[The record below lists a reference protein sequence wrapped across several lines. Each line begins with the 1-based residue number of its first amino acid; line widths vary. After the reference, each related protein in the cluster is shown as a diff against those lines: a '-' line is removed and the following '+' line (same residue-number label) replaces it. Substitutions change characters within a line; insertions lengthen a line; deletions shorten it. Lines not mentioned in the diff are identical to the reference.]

1 MLPPLCVLQAQG
13 AVGCAEDIM
22 KRIADEIML
31 SEEQLNQVR
40 ELAQS
45 AGVSERMAQIL
56 YSRGIDTAEKAA
68 RFLHPSRKN
77 FLSPF
82 RMRGMRE
89 LVDAI
94 DACKE
99 SGGTIAVFGD
109 YDADGIGAAS
119 ILVLAL
125 RAYGAK
131 CIAHIPERSDG
142 YGMSVAALEAI
153 IGEHAP
159 DLIVTV
165 DCGISNREEVEF
177 IKSRG
182 VQVIVTDH
190 HEIPDALP
198 DCIVVNPKLEDEYP
212 YDNLCG
218 AGVAFKIA
226 CALLG
231 EKAYDYLDIAA
242 ISTVADSVPLT
253 GENRD
258 IVYEGLRRINSRP
271 REAVRQLLGTK
282 KEDITAQ
289 TLAFTIA
296 PRINA
301 AGRMGDAG
309 SALKLFTTDKVSEI
323 NGLACRLNEYNID
336 RQQVCDEVYRS
347 AKAKIAQEGAYDNAI
362 LLADESWGAG
372 LIGIVAAKIA
382 EEFNRPTILFA
393 RSGENL
399 KGSARTIDGINIY
412 EAIKACSEYVAAFGG
427 HAQAAGVSV
436 TKENFPMLKAALN
449 KYIGEM
455 YGREAF
461 IPVVSVCGKDI
472 PIDLAFARELERL
485 EPCGVG
491 NRRPLFAQTLESV
504 EARRL
509 KDGSPHISFREG
521 GIDLVWFGGERALPL
536 LGADVKKT
544 VIFEC
549 GVSRFRGTESVRGI
563 VREMICGEGT
573 GEHTE
578 LYLFRNNLLRLRCAA
593 PSVTVLREK
602 EGEIA
607 ARIRA
612 ARSQSNYGLLLVC
625 SERVPAEFAECTA
638 GLTAS
643 LFRPD
648 SQNVGNAVL
657 ISPAADAEISM
668 YRDILFLDTPAD
680 FNIKSL
686 EGKKIVVNCE
696 KCGYNTIAELETS
709 REYMGEVY
717 RAVRGGLA
725 GADSVT
731 AALKSTLPY
740 PKRQIVFALEVFA
753 ELGLMRFERGGVYA
767 AHGKKTELQASA
779 LYRAVC
785 ALKEEK

>member
-1 MLPPLCVLQAQG
+1 
-13 AVGCAEDIM
+13 M
-22 KRIADEIML
+22 KRIAEDIVL
-31 SEEQLNQVR
+31 SKEQLNQAR
-40 ELAQS
+40 QLAQS
-45 AGVSERMAQIL
+45 VGVSELMAQIL
-56 YSRGIDTAEKAA
+56 YSRGVDTSEKAN

-82 RMRGMRE
+82 LMKGMQE
-89 LVDAI
+89 LVEAI
-94 DACKE
+94 KKCKTHD
-99 SGGTIAVFGD
+99 GTIAVFGD

-125 RAYGAK
+125 REFGVK
-131 CIAHIPERSDG
+131 CIAHIPERSEG
-142 YGMSVAALEAI
+142 YGMTITALDRI
-153 IGEHAP
+153 IGEYAP

-165 DCGISNREEVEF
+165 DCGISNRDEVEY

-190 HEIPDALP
+190 HEIPDFLP
-198 DCIVVNPKLEDEYP
+198 ECVIVNPKLEDDYP

-282 KEDITAQ
+282 KEDVNAQ

-301 AGRMGDAG
+301 AGRMGDAE
-309 SALKLFTTDKVSEI
+309 SALKLFTTDKVIQI
-323 NGLACRLNEYNID
+323 NELAGRLNEYNID

-347 AKAKIAQEGAYDNAI
+347 AKEKIAREGAYDNAI
-362 LLADESWGAG
+362 LLADESWSAG

-393 RSGENL
+393 RSGEYF

-412 EAIKACSEYVAAFGG
+412 EAIKACSQYVTAFGG

-436 TKENFPMLKAALN
+436 SEENFPALKAALN
-449 KYIGEM
+449 KYIGAM
-455 YGREAF
+455 YDREAF
-461 IPVVSVCGKDI
+461 IPVVSVCGKNV

-509 KDGSPHISFREG
+509 KDGSPHITFRAEP
-521 GIDLVWFGGERALPL
+521 IELVWFGGERALPI
-536 LGADVKKT
+536 LGADVEKT

-549 GVSRFRGTESVRGI
+549 GVSRFRGAESVRGV
-563 VREMICGEGT
+563 VRELICGEGT

-578 LYLFRNNLLRLRCAA
+578 LYLFRNNLLRLRCVS
-593 PSVTVLREK
+593 PSVAILHEK
-602 EGEIA
+602 AEEIS

-625 SERVPAEFAECTA
+625 SDKVPAEFTECTA
-638 GLTAS
+638 GLSAS

-648 SQNVGNAVL
+648 SQNVGNTL
-657 ISPAADAEISM
+657 LLSPAGDAELSM
-668 YRDILFLDTPAD
+668 YRDVIFLDTPAD

-709 REYMGEVY
+709 REYMGEIY

-725 GADSVT
+725 GTDSVA
-731 AALKSTLPY
+731 AALKNTLPY
-740 PKRQIVFALEVFA
+740 SKRQIVFALEVFA
-753 ELGLMRFERGGVYA
+753 ELGLVRFERGGVYA

-785 ALKEEK
+785 AIKEEK